1 MPFFPLKKEQTESKT
16 PTSLSTAGQQQR
28 RQYKPRFLGSHQHSI
43 TRHLTHLVLGTILPI
58 SGCAVSSLYF
68 YKDMKAAA
76 KLRVHLPPSHPF
88 PYPLA
93 MLSSLSLTLSQMK
106 APVSSHCHDQGMSL
120 PLNTLKPFRNGGCC
134 ILIKPASTMVLSRN
148 FEFTVYGVSGVRE
161 RGGIHRGSVPI
172 KKGLKNGLSASKA
185 LQRTAGKALFLLILR
200 SIKIH
205 VSVLPL

>member
-1 MPFFPLKKEQTESKT
+1 M
-16 PTSLSTAGQQQR
+16 LSIAGQQQR
-28 RQYKPRFLGSHQHSI
+28 RKYKPRFLGSHQHSI

-76 KLRVHLPPSHPF
+76 KLRVHLPPSHRF

-93 MLSSLSLTLSQMK
+93 MLSSLSL
-106 APVSSHCHDQGMSL
+106 SL
-120 PLNTLKPFRNGGCC
+120 PPSLSLSDESFCFIPLPRPRHLTSTQH
-134 ILIKPASTMVLSRN
+134 IKALQEWRLLHPDKASKHHG
-148 FEFTVYGVSGVRE
+148 FEQKLRVHRLWRQRGEGE
-161 RGGIHRGSVPI
+161 RGHPQRLCTN
-172 KKGLKNGLSASKA
+172 KKRPKNGLSASKA

>member
-1 MPFFPLKKEQTESKT
+1 M
-16 PTSLSTAGQQQR
+16 
-28 RQYKPRFLGSHQHSI
+28 
-43 TRHLTHLVLGTILPI
+43 LGTILPI

-76 KLRVHLPPSHPF
+76 KLRVHLPPSHRF

-93 MLSSLSLTLSQMK
+93 MLSSLSLTLSLSRMK
-106 APVSSHCHDQGMSL
+106 APVSSHCHDQGISL
-120 PLNTLKPFRNGGCC
+120 PLETLKPFRNGGCC

-172 KKGLKNGLSASKA
+172 KKGLKMDCQLVKPFKELQGKHFSFLSS
-185 LQRTAGKALFLLILR
+185 G
-200 SIKIH
+200 
-205 VSVLPL
+205 V

>member
-1 MPFFPLKKEQTESKT
+1 MPFFPLKKEQTESKI

-43 TRHLTHLVLGTILPI
+43 TKHLTHLVLGTILPI

-76 KLRVHLPPSHPF
+76 KLRVHLPPSHRF

-93 MLSSLSLTLSQMK
+93 MLSSHSLPLSRMK
-106 APVSSHCHDQGMSL
+106 APVSSHCHDQGISL
-120 PLNTLKPFRNGGCC
+120 PLKTLKPFRNGGCC

-148 FEFTVYGVSGVRE
+148 FEFTAYGVSGVRE

-172 KKGLKNGLSASKA
+172 KKGLKMECQLVKPFKE
-185 LQRTAGKALFLLILR
+185 LQGKHF
-200 SIKIH
+200 SSG
-205 VSVLPL
+205 V